1 MPAVDFDH
9 GRRLASAAAAAEE
22 AGLDALLVAPGP
34 DLVYLAGYDA
44 PPLERLT
51 ALVVRSGADPVLVVP
66 RLEGPR
72 AAASAAGA
80 LVALETWPD
89 GADPYDAVRSLV
101 QGGSRF
107 GVSDRM
113 WASHLIGLQAALPD
127 SAFVPASHALSGL
140 RARKEPGEIHLL
152 SRAGRAADE
161 AFSRICREGLA
172 GRTEE
177 GVARSLAGLLVDA
190 GHQSAAFVIVAT
202 GPNGASPHHEPGPRG
217 IRAGHAVVLDFG
229 GRVGGYCSDITRTVS
244 VGNPGG
250 EVREVHEIVHLAQE
264 AGFRAVAPGVPAEDV
279 DRAARE
285 VIEEAGYG
293 DAFVHRTGHGIG
305 LEEHEPPYIV
315 EGNREPL
322 DVGMCF
328 SIEPG
333 IYLAGRFGVRIEDI
347 VAITEDGVVRLNH
360 APRDLTVVG

>member
-1 MPAVDFDH
+1 MPGVDFDH
-9 GRRLASAAAAAEE
+9 RRRLERAAASAEE

-34 DLVYLAGYDA
+34 DLVYLAGYD
-44 PPLERLT
+44 PPPFERLT
-51 ALVVRSGADPVLVVP
+51 ALVVRPGRDPVLIVP
-66 RLEGPR
+66 LLEGPR

-80 LVALETWPD
+80 LMAMEAWPD
-89 GADPYDAVRSLV
+89 GADPYQAVATV
-101 QGGSRF
+101 VGGGSRF
-107 GVSDRM
+107 GVSDRL
-113 WASHLIGLQAALPD
+113 WASHLIGLQGALPD
-127 SAFVPASHALSGL
+127 SEFVPASRAIPGL
-140 RARKEPGEIHLL
+140 RARKDPGEIHLL

-161 AFSRICREGLA
+161 AFSRISREGLA

-177 GVARSLAGLLVDA
+177 DVARSLAGHLVDA

-250 EVREVHEIVHLAQE
+250 EVREVHEVVRSAQE
-264 AGFRAVAPGVPAEDV
+264 AAFRAVAPGVPAEDV
-279 DRAARE
+279 DRAARA
-285 VIEEAGYG
+285 VIEEAGFG
-293 DAFVHRTGHGIG
+293 EAFIHRTGHGIG

-328 SIEPG
+328 SIELG

-360 APRDLTVVG
+360 APRDLAVVG